1 LDHEEGEEG
10 DGGVEEEGEGCRFGD
25 HLYGFCGMN
34 EGERMWC
41 RMRYVEGFVKE
52 IKMGLGSSGV
62 ARTVAQLHVIRWS

>member
-1 LDHEEGEEG
+1 
-10 DGGVEEEGEGCRFGD
+10 
-25 HLYGFCGMN
+25 MN